1 MRDLITAAAILFFL
15 VSGSAALTVD
25 YDWEDGGTIL
35 SSYGDIDAFNVVS
48 PDPVHGGTRSLKLV
62 DQAASGTPQA
72 YVAWITGLAHGDT
85 VEAGF
90 WRYDTTPGAAPSCRI
105 WAHYTP
111 VGGDIDS
118 YAGSADGNADY
129 GPGTGWDYTSY
140 TYVFDSDGDTRDG
153 LVIECRTYSSAG
165 DTVWLDD
172 LVIVAPDH
180 ATVVTPRETPVAER
194 TWGAIKA
201 LFR

>member
-1 MRDLITAAAILFFL
+1 MKAAIATAAVTILL
-15 VSGSAALTVD
+15 AACSSATTVD
-25 YDWEDGGTIL
+25 YGWENEGTIL
-35 SSYGDIDAFNVVS
+35 SSYGDIDAYNVQS
-48 PDPVHGGTRSLKLV
+48 PDPVHTGSRSLKLV
-62 DQAASGTPQA
+62 DQALSGTPQA

-85 VEAGF
+85 VDAGF

-111 VGGDIDS
+111 IAGGIDS
-118 YAGSADGNADY
+118 YAGSADGNSDY
-129 GPGTGWDYTSY
+129 GPGTGWDFTSY

-153 LVIECRTYSSAG
+153 LVIECRTYSNAG

-172 LVIVAPDH
+172 LTVTAPDH
-180 ATVVTPRETPVAER
+180 ATISTPTETAVTER

-201 LFR
+201 LYR